1 MEEIAA
7 RAKVHRTTVSM
18 ALRDHPKLPAATRE
32 RIKAIAREMG
42 YIPNPLVSALMRY
55 RAGRRSP
62 NFQGEIA
69 YFTNE
74 QNEQAWQE
82 PLAYQKVFS
91 GARQRA
97 EEIGFHLVPLWLR
110 QPGMT
115 ARRLNKILFQRGIH
129 AAIVSPQLG
138 QPASLDWVDWTRI
151 SAVAVGYSLQSPH
164 LHRVAHDYFHAMTTA
179 VENTLALGFR
189 RPGLILSK
197 SADARA
203 DHLWL
208 GSWFAMKEQHPE
220 LLPPLVWGRP
230 NVRTFAPV
238 KTYLRRHRPDALC
251 VLPNTKFETLLPW
264 SGKLP
269 CPRRISLGCYDLDH
283 DEPGIY
289 QNYELIGRVAVDQ
302 VTGALFRSERGVP
315 RQSHDTLVRGIWS
328 GKIALEQQTA
338 GRVPIFFT

>member
-1 MEEIAA
+1 MEEIAI
-7 RAKVHRTTVSM
+7 RAGVHRTTVSM
-18 ALRDHPKLPAATRE
+18 ALRNHPKLPAATRE
-32 RIKAIAREMG
+32 RIKALALEMG
-42 YIPNPLVSALMRY
+42 YAPNPLVSALMHY

-62 NFQGEIA
+62 EAQGEIA
-69 YFTNE
+69 YLTNE
-74 QNEQAWQE
+74 VDEQAWQKS
-82 PLAYQKVFS
+82 LAYQKVFS

-97 EEIGFHLVPLWLR
+97 EEIGFRLVPIWLG

-115 ARRLNKILFQRGIH
+115 SRRLNKVLFQRGIH

-138 QPASLDWVDWTRI
+138 LPTRLDWVDWTRI
-151 SAVAVGYSLQSPH
+151 SAVAVGYSLQSPN
-164 LHRVAHDYFHAMTTA
+164 LHRVAHDYFHAMTMA
-179 VENTLALGFR
+179 VENTLTLGFR

-220 LLPPLVWGRP
+220 LLPPLVWSGTK
-230 NVRTFAPV
+230 VHTFAPL

-251 VLPNTKFETLLPW
+251 VLPNTKFETLLSW
-264 SGKLP
+264 SEKLP
-269 CPRRISLGCYDLDH
+269 CPRRISLGCYDLDR

-289 QNYELIGRVAVDQ
+289 QNYEHIGRVAIDQ
-302 VTGALFRSERGVP
+302 VTGALFRSERGIP

-328 GKIALEQQTA
+328 GKLPPDHKQP
-338 GRVPIFFT
+338 G